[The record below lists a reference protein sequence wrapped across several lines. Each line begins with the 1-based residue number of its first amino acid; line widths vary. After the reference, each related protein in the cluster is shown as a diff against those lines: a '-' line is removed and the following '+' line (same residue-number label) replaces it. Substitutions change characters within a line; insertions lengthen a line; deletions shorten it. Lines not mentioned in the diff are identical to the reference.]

1 MIFLIKKW
9 KEMSWQALF
18 SLDMCYLSDSVINI
32 KLLIAGK

>member
-18 SLDMCYLSDSVINI
+18 SLDVCYLPDSVINI
-32 KLLIAGK
+32 RLLIAGK